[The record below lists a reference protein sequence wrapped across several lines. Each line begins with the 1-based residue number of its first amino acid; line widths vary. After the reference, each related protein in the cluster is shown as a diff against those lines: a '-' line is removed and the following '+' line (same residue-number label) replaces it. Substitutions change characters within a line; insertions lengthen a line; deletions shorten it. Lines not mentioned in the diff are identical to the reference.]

1 MPEFPPNTY
10 MLEYRDG
17 TYLCNGTKRVAAPL
31 DLETLEE
38 AVRQCPKLQQVSLD
52 DAPFGDGCFP
62 ILAQLPK
69 LNTLALLRGR
79 QITGHG
85 LELLKDLPLKIY
97 FCSGLAWMMRDWLKL
112 HRLKNW
118 RIFT

>member
-52 DAPFGDGCFP
+52 DAPFGDGCFH

-69 LNTLALLRGR
+69 LNTGVRFPSPAPKRSKR
-79 QITGHG
+79 H
-85 LELLKDLPLKIY
+85 DA
-97 FCSGLAWMMRDWLKL
+97 CSAFLQNVAGKR
-112 HRLKNW
+112 R
-118 RIFT
+118 TS